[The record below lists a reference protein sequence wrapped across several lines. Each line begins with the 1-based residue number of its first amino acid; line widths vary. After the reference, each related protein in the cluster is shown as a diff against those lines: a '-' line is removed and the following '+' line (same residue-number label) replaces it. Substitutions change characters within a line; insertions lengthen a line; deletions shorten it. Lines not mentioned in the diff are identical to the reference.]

1 MKKSEISLSILISI
15 FVFLIILFYI
25 FFNLLPLIKS
35 GGRFECKLAYAFS
48 APLGTITSPMAVVE
62 TSAKWLPLILISA
75 DAFVSL
81 AGTLTESYAEARRW
95 QSSYESCVDS
105 PTFREIFSNNL
116 KNSYSRNKIYLQL
129 GVIKE
134 TLKTD
139 YLNIRSTETIASLQR
154 GILKALCPTLVEEH
168 VILLNSIN
176 IDKCKSALYKEVLDK
191 DKKEILNGFF
201 SENSNLTCLMYIL
214 SNYVRNTYL
223 ESLKASVKLGEGIS
237 HYVLFVNYTLDQKIY
252 LADLLAFLDIIEFR
266 KNGKITSFYDEIYGE
281 DKQYCKEILSANL
294 YLEYNYQYYLRKG
307 TGRPVC
313 YPEDGINKIISFY
326 FDLNNINDPKDEIIF
341 DSPGVYR
348 ITIGYD
354 GQGSILLISIKINN

>member
-48 APLGTITSPMAVVE
+48 APLGTITSSMAVVE
-62 TSAKWLPLILISA
+62 KSHEWLPMILISA

-81 AGTLTESYAEARRW
+81 LGTLTESKLESTKLQRI
-95 QSSYESCVDS
+95 YEESVD
-105 PTFREIFSNNL
+105 PPYFRAIFSYNL
-116 KNSYSRNKIYLQL
+116 KNTYSKNKLYIYS
-129 GVIKE
+129 GVIKG

-139 YLNIRSTETIASLQR
+139 NFNIRLTEMIARLQK
-154 GILKALCPTLVEEH
+154 GLLKSLCPTLVEEH

-214 SNYVRNTYL
+214 SDYVRNTYL
-223 ESLKASVKLGEGIS
+223 ESLKSSVKLGEGVS

-266 KNGKITSFYDEIYGE
+266 KNEKITSFYDEIYGE